1 MTDIVQFYI
10 QSVYGLFCVRA
21 FRTRHISHILYFC
34 FKRVFF
40 FRLKEHIYCHKNKR
54 NAGNCRH
61 TLRERSLV
69 TDVAQYH
76 ISVYKLRSP
85 RRGNNKTVFTSV
97 EFSA

>member
-40 FRLKEHIYCHKNKR
+40 LGLKN
-54 NAGNCRH
+54 
-61 TLRERSLV
+61 
-69 TDVAQYH
+69 
-76 ISVYKLRSP
+76 IS
-85 RRGNNKTVFTSV
+85 TVIKIKGMQET
-97 EFSA
+97 ADIL